1 MSNLSK
7 SLSDTPII
15 KAYPLDQPADA
26 EYQPMHPNLQ
36 NAFDAS
42 GPRASVKRGPLIDME
57 KMRKPLG
64 GPGRKKEKPK
74 TIRTGPKSQKP
85 PANLGRRDPA
95 SLCHALE
102 AGNEDLADELLSYSE
117 ISPDEFCERGTNAL
131 HTAAMS
137 DCSPRLFNRILSF
150 TRDVNA
156 YTRSGGNTALML
168 ATFKDN
174 INFVKSLMGNEGVK
188 LNLQNKRGYTALH
201 IAVRDG
207 HLPMVRQLLSD
218 ARIDTTLEDY
228 DRHWTPLEMARHS
241 SIAAE
246 LRNAQQ

>member
-15 KAYPLDQPADA
+15 KAYPLDQPSDTA
-26 EYQPMHPNLQ
+26 YQPMHPNLRGM
-36 NAFDAS
+36 FDAS
-42 GPRASVKRGPLIDME
+42 GAKFNRPKTAPVKR
-57 KMRKPLG
+57 
-64 GPGRKKEKPK
+64 K

-131 HTAAMS
+131 HTAAKS
-137 DCSPRLFNRILSF
+137 DCSLRLFNRILSF

-168 ATFKDN
+168 ATFKNN
-174 INFVKSLMGNEGVK
+174 INFVKSLMGNEGVN

-207 HLPMVRQLLSD
+207 HLHMVRQLLSD

-228 DRHWTPLEMARHS
+228 DRHWTPLEMAEKLRHNF
-241 SIAAE
+241 IAAE